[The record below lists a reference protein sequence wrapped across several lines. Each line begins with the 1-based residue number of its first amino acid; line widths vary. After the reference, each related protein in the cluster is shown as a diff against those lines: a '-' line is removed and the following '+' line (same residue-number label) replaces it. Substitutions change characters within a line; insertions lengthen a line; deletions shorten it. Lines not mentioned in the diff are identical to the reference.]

1 MIDNRGE
8 CMNKEFKILVVD
20 DEKNILDVV
29 KAYLEKEG
37 FDIITAMDGEA
48 ALSILNKETIHL
60 VVLDLMLPKLSGEEV
75 CHRIRATSDI
85 PIIMLTAKVDEDDRI
100 EGISIGADDYLT
112 KPFSARELV
121 VRVRALLRR
130 AYRDHSPLADIMS
143 FSNGDLKVDVPQM
156 LVKKQGQVVSM
167 TTNEFKVLVVLLSN
181 PGQVFSREHLV
192 EKAFGMDYDGFDR
205 TMDTYIKN
213 IRQKIE
219 DNPKEPT
226 YIYTIYG
233 VGYKFFEQTTE
244 VKQ

>member
-1 MIDNRGE
+1 MKKD
-8 CMNKEFKILVVD
+8 FKILVVD

-29 KAYLEKEG
+29 KAYLEKE
-37 FDIITAMDGEA
+37 DLEVITAMDGEA
-48 ALSILNKETIHL
+48 ALSILSRETIHL

-75 CHRIRATSDI
+75 CHRIRTTSDI
-85 PIIMLTAKVDEDDRI
+85 PIIMLTAKADEDDRI
-100 EGISIGADDYLT
+100 EGISIGADDYLS

-130 AYRDHSPLADIMS
+130 AYREHSPLADILS
-143 FSNGDLKVDVPQM
+143 FNNSDLEVDIQKM
-156 LVKKQGQVVSM
+156 LIKKQGQLVNL
-167 TTNEFKVLVVLLSN
+167 TTNEFKVLATLLIN

-192 EKAFGMDYDGFDR
+192 EKAFGMDYEGFDR
-205 TMDTYIKN
+205 TVDTYIKN

-226 YIYTIYG
+226 YIHTIYG
-233 VGYKFFEQTTE
+233 AGYKFLSQTAE

>member
-143 FSNGDLKVDVPQM
+143 FSNGDLEVDVPKM

-226 YIYTIYG
+226 YIHTIYG
-233 VGYKFFEQTTE
+233 VGYKFFEQITE

>member
-1 MIDNRGE
+1 
-8 CMNKEFKILVVD
+8 MNKEYKVLVVD

-29 KAYLEKEG
+29 KAYLEKES
-37 FDIITAMDGEA
+37 FDIITAMDGES
-48 ALSILNKETIHL
+48 ALNILSKETIHL
-60 VVLDLMLPKLSGEEV
+60 VVLDLMLPKLTGEEV

-85 PIIMLTAKVDEDDRI
+85 PIIMLTAKADEDDRI
-100 EGISIGADDYLT
+100 EGISIGADDYLI

-130 AYRDHSPLADIMS
+130 AYRDYSPLADIMS
-143 FSNGDLKVDVPQM
+143 FNNSDLEVDIQKM
-156 LVKKQGQVVSM
+156 LVKKQGQLISL
-167 TTNEFKVLVVLLSN
+167 TANEFKVLVVLLSN

-192 EKAFGMDYDGFDR
+192 EKAFGMDYEGFDR

-213 IRQKIE
+213 LRQKIE

-226 YIYTIYG
+226 YIHTIYG
-233 VGYKFFEQTTE
+233 VGYKFLDQAAE

>member
-1 MIDNRGE
+1 VRNL
-8 CMNKEFKILVVD
+8 NKEFKILVVD

-37 FDIITAMDGEA
+37 FQIVTAMDGET
-48 ALSILNKETIHL
+48 ALSILSKQTIHL
-60 VVLDLMLPKLSGEEV
+60 VVLDLLLPKLSGEEV
-75 CHRIRATSDI
+75 CRRIRTNSSV
-85 PIIMLTAKVDEDDRI
+85 PIIMLTAKADVDEKI

-130 AYRDHSPLADIMS
+130 AYRDQTPLADILS
-143 FSNGDLKVDVPQM
+143 FNTGDLEVDIKKM
-156 LVKKQGQVVSM
+156 IVKKQGEPVSL
-167 TTNEFKVLVVLLSN
+167 TSNEFRVLTALLIN

-192 EKAFGMDYDGFDR
+192 DKAFGMDYEGFDR

-219 DNPKEPT
+219 DNPKEPR
-226 YIYTIYG
+226 YIVTVYG
-233 VGYKFFEQTTE
+233 TGYKFNEHTSE
-244 VKQ
+244 VK